1 MLKKQPA
8 ITGRLLLPFL
18 LRFFSK
24 TKWTE
29 EPAEP
34 KKKQPATAW
43 AYKFGMSEDEKE
55 KQKNKLESA

>member
-1 MLKKQPA
+1 M
-8 ITGRLLLPFL
+8 LPFL

-55 KQKNKLESA
+55 KQKNKLEST